1 MNYTITPISGPGFR
15 PPVTKPDPAFLQ
27 AIGEEGMRAL
37 VSRFYDLLVQSE
49 IKHLF
54 PTTPEGLEEAK
65 RNSAD
70 FFIQICG
77 GYPYFNERRGAP
89 MMGKRHQPFAI
100 DAKARV
106 IWLENFALALEPVE
120 APEELK
126 QSFWNY
132 LDIFSA
138 WMINR

>member
-1 MNYTITPISGPGFR
+1 MD
-15 PPVTKPDPAFLQ
+15 PVLDHLLQNQTLHFTSNRRRRNACFSKPH
-27 AIGEEGMRAL
+27 
-37 VSRFYDLLVQSE
+37 VLVQSE
-49 IKHLF
+49 IKDLF

-70 FFIQICG
+70 FFIQICD
-77 GYPYFNERRGAP
+77 GYPHFNERRGAP
-89 MMGKRHQPFAI
+89 MMNRRHQPFAI

-106 IWLENFALALEPVE
+106 VWLENFALALEPVE